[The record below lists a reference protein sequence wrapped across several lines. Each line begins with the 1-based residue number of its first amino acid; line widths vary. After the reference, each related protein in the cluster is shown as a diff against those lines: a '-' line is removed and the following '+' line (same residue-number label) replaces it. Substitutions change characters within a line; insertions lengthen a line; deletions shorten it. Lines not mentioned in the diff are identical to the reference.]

1 MQNDHGPPPGTRDRP
16 SDTGSAAR
24 LAARPATEIMLFRPV
39 DVQCT
44 SRRLRLANPNP
55 EWHLQAAKQAASGI
69 CPRPQGGGSA
79 RRGSG
84 PASPTAH
91 PLGSP
96 HRPRSRLRDLPPP
109 AGGDLPAA
117 RIGLLRVPTAHPLGS
132 PHRPRSRPLQGSAP
146 ARRAGICPQ
155 RGSGSCESRLRTH
168 SEGRTGR
175 EAGRFRDLPPPA
187 GRGIC
192 RGGDPLL
199 RIPASRRTTARSGT
213 SPSPTPRPG
222 CGTRPTPGA

>member
-1 MQNDHGPPPGTRDRP
+1 MQNDHGPPSGTRDRP

-55 EWHLQAAKQAASGI
+55 EWHLQAAKQAAPGI

-79 RRGSG
+79 
-84 PASPTAH
+84 
-91 PLGSP
+91 
-96 HRPRSRLRDLPPP
+96 
-109 AGGDLPAA
+109 AA
-117 RIGLLRVPTAHPLGS
+117 RIGLLRVPTAHPLGRPHRPRS
-132 PHRPRSRPLQGSAP
+132 RPLQGSAAARIGLLRVPTAHPLGRPHRPRSRPLQGSAP
-146 ARRAGICPQ
+146 ARRAGDLP
-155 RGSGSCESRLRTH
+155 RPGSGSCESRLRTH

-192 RGGDPLL
+192 RGEDRAPADPRFAENYSAL
-199 RIPASRRTTARSGT
+199 RYFSFSHSETWMRYSSHSRRLS
-213 SPSPTPRPG
+213 SM
-222 CGTRPTPGA
+222 

>member
-55 EWHLQAAKQAASGI
+55 EWHLQAAKQAASGSAPARRAGDLPRRGSGSCESRLRTHSEARTGREAGRSGI
-69 CPRPQGGGSA
+69 CPRPQGG
-79 RRGSG
+79 
-84 PASPTAH
+84 
-91 PLGSP
+91 
-96 HRPRSRLRDLPPP
+96 DLP
-109 AGGDLPAA
+109 
-117 RIGLLRVPTAHPLGS
+117 R
-132 PHRPRSRPLQGSAP
+132 
-146 ARRAGICPQ
+146 

-175 EAGRFRDLPPPA
+175 EAGRICPA
-187 GRGIC
+187 RRAGIC
-192 RGGDPLL
+192 PQRGSGSCESRLHPLGRPHRPRSRPGICPRPRAGLPRRGSAPADPRFAENYSAL
-199 RIPASRRTTARSGT
+199 RYFSFSHSETWMRYSSHSRRLS
-213 SPSPTPRPG
+213 SM
-222 CGTRPTPGA
+222 